1 MAFYSSSKAT
11 KARADRPE
19 EFHRLAGPAVKPCC
33 RVGPAKHALP
43 RHWANGYYAV
53 KRETPWTYH
62 AEGKHGIRSKGDLE
76 ISRFQIREK
85 SVPGFRSGFNRIR
98 SRFENSKIS
107 VGPVASSAR
116 GILEFHYSD
125 EHRSVTDRSRGKVSA
140 ELHE

>member
-1 MAFYSSSKAT
+1 MAFYSSSKAA
-11 KARADRPE
+11 KACADRLE

-33 RVGPAKHALP
+33 WFGPAKHTLP
-43 RHWANGYYAV
+43 TDRANGYYAM

-62 AEGKHGIRSKGDLE
+62 AKGKHGIRSKWDVE
-76 ISRFQIREK
+76 ISEIG
-85 SVPGFRSGFNRIR
+85 SVNQKRILPDP
-98 SRFENSKIS
+98 RFENSKIS
-107 VGPVASSAR
+107 AGPVASSMQ